1 MQIKCKVKKN
11 LLCRLLVLVIVALP
25 LNVLRAD
32 NVDSSSAKAVA
43 AAFAYCKNIPGSPQ
57 LVATLNSGHQSEAGA
72 YIYNISDGGFVI
84 VAANDCVKPIIAYSH
99 QGHLDIHHLP
109 PAFISY
115 LHAKVDEVA
124 FAQRLSLVAPANVSL
139 AWSRLLNP
147 ASLKRRVKSAEYLL
161 TTTWDQNW
169 PYNMYCPVIDET
181 TAPVG
186 CVATAMSQIIRFW
199 NHPVN
204 GTGSSTYFC
213 SACADR
219 LTADYE
225 NTTYD
230 YDNMPD
236 YLTYESSDVEKD
248 AVATLCYH
256 VGVSLMMRYGSTSSG
271 VSMSHVGGYVS
282 QALVNYFKYDSTT
295 NYHNRGEFSDEYWVD
310 TIRREIEDGRPV
322 LYAGYDAG
330 NDGSDAGHAFVL
342 DGYDDE
348 TGYFHVNWGW
358 SGGGDGWFDLYNSD
372 LDVYGYHFS
381 SAQVAVLG
389 IKPRVEPD
397 PDTVS
402 ISLIDSSSNLLSV
415 YPNPSSSYITVSCL
429 AHHPTQLRIMTI
441 TGNIVESQP
450 ITSGSHSLKIDVSN
464 YPRGIYFCAIGGYC
478 VKFVVR

>member
-225 NTTYD
+225 NTT
-230 YDNMPD
+230 
-236 YLTYESSDVEKD
+236 
-248 AVATLCYH
+248 
-256 VGVSLMMRYGSTSSG
+256 
-271 VSMSHVGGYVS
+271 
-282 QALVNYFKYDSTT
+282 
-295 NYHNRGEFSDEYWVD
+295 
-310 TIRREIEDGRPV
+310 
-322 LYAGYDAG
+322 
-330 NDGSDAGHAFVL
+330 
-342 DGYDDE
+342 
-348 TGYFHVNWGW
+348 
-358 SGGGDGWFDLYNSD
+358 
-372 LDVYGYHFS
+372 
-381 SAQVAVLG
+381 
-389 IKPRVEPD
+389 
-397 PDTVS
+397 
-402 ISLIDSSSNLLSV
+402 
-415 YPNPSSSYITVSCL
+415 
-429 AHHPTQLRIMTI
+429 
-441 TGNIVESQP
+441 
-450 ITSGSHSLKIDVSN
+450 
-464 YPRGIYFCAIGGYC
+464 
-478 VKFVVR
+478 